1 MRLPMF
7 YGSRILEINPITKEI
22 VWQYTGI
29 ESGSLASWTFKAP
42 LFQVPDVCQM
52 ETL

>member
-29 ESGSLASWTFKAP
+29 ESDLPLGHSAAP